1 MSEDPPFLSLA
12 ATHRLR
18 AIHGAQPGAMIL
30 LAKRLKCI
38 DNAGLLLECQIEAET
53 LLELGC
59 TTLAREQCQFLIL
72 TRLRSRK
79 AVIHLIEL
87 EHGELALLFLE
98 CAIVFRPCC
107 FERL

>member
-1 MSEDPPFLSLA
+1 
-12 ATHRLR
+12 
-18 AIHGAQPGAMIL
+18 MIL
-30 LAKRLKCI
+30 LAKRLKCV
-38 DNAGLLLECQIEAET
+38 DNAGFLFKRQIEAET
-53 LLELGC
+53 LLKLRR
-59 TTLAREQCQFLIL
+59 TTLAREQCQFLVL

-87 EHGELALLFLE
+87 EHGEFALLFLE